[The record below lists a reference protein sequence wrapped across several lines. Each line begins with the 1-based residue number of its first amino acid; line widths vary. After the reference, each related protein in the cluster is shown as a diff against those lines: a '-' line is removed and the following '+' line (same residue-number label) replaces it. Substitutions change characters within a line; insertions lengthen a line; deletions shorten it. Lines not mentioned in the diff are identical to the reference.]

1 MDNATNL
8 SFRNSLE
15 WQGYFTSSTTAWMQH
30 NSILGNLAP
39 LSKILQLY
47 TID

>member
-1 MDNATNL
+1 MQQISALGTK
-8 SFRNSLE
+8 E
-15 WQGYFTSSTTAWMQH
+15 WQGYFTSSTMQQ

>member
-8 SFRNSLE
+8 GFRNSLE
-15 WQGYFTSSTTAWMQH
+15 WQGYFTSSTMQQ